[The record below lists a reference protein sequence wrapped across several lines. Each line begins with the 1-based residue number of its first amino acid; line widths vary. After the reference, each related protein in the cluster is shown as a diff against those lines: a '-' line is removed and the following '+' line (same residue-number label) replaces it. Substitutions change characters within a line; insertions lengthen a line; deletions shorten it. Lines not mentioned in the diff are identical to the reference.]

1 MPRSNSRIGNR
12 RQALL
17 RSIEPSNDGGITT
30 QGAQLMAKGLGGVRA
45 ECTIT
50 GYCRTSLFRYP
61 GVYLKEAVEHH
72 ILYSDASS
80 KAAIVSDLADY
91 FERCSGV
98 SLHYSIDVSLRDG
111 VRQTYQRAV
120 EQAKQRA
127 NPDAPLFIVIEEYAN
142 VPSTML
148 NSGECFTIEECRN
161 GTAIIEGGREGKKSL
176 LAFKTGDGA
185 WPKFHSDSYTINMVL
200 AAVMSEQNFTRHI
213 EELYSCFCFVSS
225 KGEAVYSMSP
235 TMSATLQTAS
245 LLESEDVRERADGIA
260 SMLHGMMSDP
270 DPTAREL
277 FDSMVLGDTKDD
289 GYLRLWYLRLWQA
302 LEDAGRH
309 LGYPQLFNLTKG
321 IGRKGTPKELK
332 EYRNEIAHWYTGRI
346 NFSLLSDLQCTA
358 MVLVRRKYRCTV
370 GEEGDRSK

>member
-1 MPRSNSRIGNR
+1 MPRSSRRIGNR

-17 RSIEPSNDGGITT
+17 RSIEPSSGGGITT
-30 QGAQLMAKGLGGVRA
+30 HGAQLMAKGLGGVPA

-91 FERCSGV
+91 FERPSGV

-111 VRQTYQRAV
+111 VRRTYQRAV

-127 NPDAPLFIVIEEYAN
+127 NPDAPLFVAIEEYAD
-142 VPSTML
+142 VPSTVL
-148 NSGECFTIEECRN
+148 NSGECFTIEECQG
-161 GTAIIEGGREGKKSL
+161 GTPIIEGGREGKECL
-176 LAFKTGDGA
+176 LAFKTGDGS
-185 WPKFHSDSYTINMVL
+185 WPQFDSDSRTINMVL
-200 AAVMSEQNFTRHI
+200 AAVMSEQNFTHHI
-213 EELYSCFCFVSS
+213 EELYNCSCFVSS
-225 KGEAVYSMSP
+225 IGEAVHSMSP

-245 LLESEDVRERADGIA
+245 PLESEDVQERADGIA
-260 SMLHGMMSDP
+260 SMLREMMSDP

-277 FDSMVLGDTKDD
+277 FDSMVLDNTKDD
-289 GYLRLWYLRLWQA
+289 GYLRLLYLRLWQA

-321 IGRKGTPKELK
+321 VGGKRTPKELK
-332 EYRNEIAHWYTGRI
+332 DYRNEIAHWYTGRI
-346 NFSLLSDLQCTA
+346 DFSLLSDLQCTA
-358 MVLVRRKYRCTV
+358 MELLRRKYRRTV